1 MTHNHA
7 ITHSNGN
14 RSGPPERPV
23 PSHRPPARFPTP
35 TQTPGFL
42 LRPNSAPPSPIDG
55 SWFPWTANLTDELD
69 DLISALTLRLGPVAR
84 VCFDWNALQIS
95 RKRIDEFDL
104 DSGGIAL
111 REPAPGQPPHTMYFL
126 GCNGTQLVLVLLSP
140 DTEPDHA
147 YGIMRT
153 LADS

>member
-1 MTHNHA
+1 M
-7 ITHSNGN
+7 
-14 RSGPPERPV
+14 
-23 PSHRPPARFPTP
+23 
-35 TQTPGFL
+35 
-42 LRPNSAPPSPIDG
+42 
-55 SWFPWTANLTDELD
+55 
-69 DLISALTLRLGPVAR
+69 RLGPVAR

-126 GCNGTQLVLVLLSP
+126 GCNGTQLVLVLLHP